1 MLFSAY
7 NHKSA
12 IKVMLLIIDNK
23 GLIEDKKNVIKLV
36 GKWICCYYC
45 QREIKFV
52 VLKQIFV
59 K

>member
-23 GLIEDKKNVIKLV
+23 GLIEYKKNVIKLV
-36 GKWICCYYC
+36 GKWIYCYYC
-45 QREIKFV
+45 LREIKFV

>member
-36 GKWICCYYC
+36 GKWIYCYYC
-45 QREIKFV
+45 QREIEFV

>member
-7 NHKSA
+7 NQISA
-12 IKVMLLIIDNK
+12 MKVVLLIIDNK
-23 GLIEDKKNVIKLV
+23 GLIDNKKIALKLV
-36 GKWICCYYC
+36 GKWIYCYYC
-45 QREIKFV
+45 PREIKFV